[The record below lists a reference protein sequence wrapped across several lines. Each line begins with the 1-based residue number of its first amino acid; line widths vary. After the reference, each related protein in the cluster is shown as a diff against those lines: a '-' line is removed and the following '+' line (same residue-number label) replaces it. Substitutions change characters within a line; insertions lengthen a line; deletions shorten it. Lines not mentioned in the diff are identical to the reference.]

1 MKTLVVYDSL
11 YGNTKLIAQAIS
23 EAIPGDV
30 ELVHVGEVNVSE
42 LGNYDLLVV
51 GGPTQGAQPSPPVKE
66 FLEKIPANALKGVK
80 VAAFDT
86 RMTNKL
92 ILMFGTAAPKIAS
105 SLKDRAGTH
114 VGSAEGFFVTGGEG
128 PLKEGEEQRAA
139 AWAAGLVSDD
149 L

>member
-1 MKTLVVYDSL
+1 MKTLVIYDSL

-23 EAIPGDV
+23 EAIPGEV
-30 ELVHVGEVNVSE
+30 ELVHVGDVKISE
-42 LGNYDLLVV
+42 LGDYDLLVV
-51 GGPTQGAQPSPPVKE
+51 GGPTQGAQPSPPVRE
-66 FLEKIPANALKGVK
+66 FLEEIPENALEGVR

-92 ILMFGTAAPKIAS
+92 ILVFGTAAPKIAS
-105 SLKDRAGTH
+105 KLKDRAGKH

-128 PLKEGEEQRAA
+128 PLKEGELERAA
-139 AWAAGLVSDD
+139 AWAAGLADDD